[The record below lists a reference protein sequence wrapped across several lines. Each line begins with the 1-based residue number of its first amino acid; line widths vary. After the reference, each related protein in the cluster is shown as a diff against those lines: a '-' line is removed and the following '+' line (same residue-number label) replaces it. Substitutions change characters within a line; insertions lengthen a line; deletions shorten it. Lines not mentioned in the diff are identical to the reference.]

1 MKMSWFHHTYLT
13 EDQAHELVARY
24 AAKHVRTE
32 KSLSPDYKSWTV
44 SALLPE
50 GTNQP
55 RISRTFQQKIWH

>member
-13 EDQAHELVARY
+13 DTQANELVARY
-24 AAKHVRTE
+24 AAKRVRTE

-50 GTNQP
+50 GSCQP